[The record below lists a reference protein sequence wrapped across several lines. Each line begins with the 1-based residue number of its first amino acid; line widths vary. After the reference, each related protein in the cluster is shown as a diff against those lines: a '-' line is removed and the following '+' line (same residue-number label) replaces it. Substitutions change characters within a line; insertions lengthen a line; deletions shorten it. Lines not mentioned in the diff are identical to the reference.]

1 MSVHGQPVIIA
12 EQRWAL
18 SDRLAGGM
26 QARVVGPH
34 PPAINEGKMSDAEFE
49 AARVFAERLIAEGE
63 SAEVHRW
70 VLGGRRLVA
79 AVYLIAGRESGK
91 EGDAREDYA
100 RQLLRLPDDE
110 LIAKLQAS
118 NCVTAVLEG
127 KRLAEASASEV
138 ASILAVVG
146 LVA

>member
-1 MSVHGQPVIIA
+1 
-12 EQRWAL
+12 
-18 SDRLAGGM
+18 
-26 QARVVGPH
+26 
-34 PPAINEGKMSDAEFE
+34 MSDAEFE

-91 EGDAREDYA
+91 EGDAREDCA

-110 LIAKLQAS
+110 LIAILQAS

-127 KRLAEASASEV
+127 KRLTEASASEV